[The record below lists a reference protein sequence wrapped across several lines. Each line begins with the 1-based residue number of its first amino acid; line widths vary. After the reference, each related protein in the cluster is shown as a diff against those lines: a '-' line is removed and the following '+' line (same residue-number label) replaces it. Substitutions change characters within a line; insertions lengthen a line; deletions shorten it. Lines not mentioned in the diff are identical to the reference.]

1 MFLTEYLRLPM
12 GHDCI
17 DFVDIRTDSDTELF
31 IDPCL
36 IELGTDARSR
46 YAYGIFRDFA
56 DTLFAEMRSQQ
67 WATTSLLDDGHEV
80 NAIKL
85 GYGNGRNGKGKTADG
100 LSDCFNGLK
109 QLANGIPSISQI
121 QDLSVFIQD
130 FAEDSMSD
138 LLANL
143 LHRVLCNFTQE
154 QMMKYGVPANCTQ
167 QVRSWDPIRHS
178 WMVTQDPCWLCEG
191 HPILLVPKQWVRP
204 NFLFSAHQYLCCI
217 IIDRLQRTPEY
228 TGLSKKDIYAQLS
241 RTTYHWEYDRAIRE
255 TVEFP
260 DLLLEYHRRMLSFY
274 KRKGGILTDD
284 DLDQIVY
291 HRTFSDQAG

>member
-1 MFLTEYLRLPM
+1 MFLTKYLDLPM
-12 GHDCI
+12 GHRNI

-36 IELGTDARSR
+36 IELGLDSRSR
-46 YAYGIFRDFA
+46 YANRLICDFA
-56 DTLFAEMRSQQ
+56 DTLFAEMRSQH
-67 WATTSLLDDGHEV
+67 WENTRLLDDGHEV

-100 LSDCFNGLK
+100 LSDCFYGLQ

-121 QDLSVFIQD
+121 QDLSVLVQD

-154 QMMKYGVPANCTQ
+154 QMGKYGVAADCSQ
-167 QVRSWDPIRHS
+167 EVRSWDPIHHR
-178 WMVTQDPCWLCEG
+178 WIITQEPCWLCEG

-204 NFLFSAHQYLCCI
+204 NFLFNAHQYLCCVI
-217 IIDRLQRTPEY
+217 IKRLKDTPEY
-228 TGLSKKDIYAQLS
+228 DGLSIKDILSQLS
-241 RTTYHWEYDRAIRE
+241 RTTYHWEYDRAIDE
-255 TVEFP
+255 TMASP
-260 DLLLEYHRRMLSFY
+260 DLLSEYHGRMLSFY

-284 DLDQIVY
+284 DLDRVVY
-291 HRTFSDQAG
+291 HCTFFDQAG